1 MFLFTLS
8 GILRME
14 SLHSAELS
22 DCFLIK
28 GLNEAKESQ
37 EWDCFIMQLIDC
49 KTNRGKVSYGR
60 SMRHNNVLLCP
71 IGALGF
77 YLLSRFKLSGEFDED
92 RCPDFTNNSA
102 WYDIKLL
109 VSFGTHNGADTAEGG
124 WKRPIKEN
132 NFTEAIR
139 KILREL
145 DISSKHY
152 QRNMN
157 LQYLEVDE
165 EFIRMLGNW
174 AVNIRDQCYSTHL
187 PLKAMRAAA
196 GFTTN
201 EGRYYNPRALV
212 YPPEELE
219 KKIFPFADA
228 ALEKVEAAC
237 NSRGSRMG
245 GDYLGAAKSFLQML
259 LRLRT
264 IILQDAAA
272 MKVLHPERC
281 DGHMFF
287 QAFPELFRNQ
297 LFLVS
302 SLPVLHCLIVAAF
315 PCFLTP
321 LFSGIHRENAT
332 GIVACC

>member
-1 MFLFTLS
+1 MFTFTLS

-37 EWDCFIMQLIDC
+37 EWDCFIMQLIDG
-49 KTNRGKVSYGR
+49 KTNRGKVFYGR
-60 SMRHNNVLLCP
+60 SMRHKNVLLCP

-92 RCPDFTNNSA
+92 RCPDFTDNSS

-109 VSFGTHNGADTAEGG
+109 VSFGTHNGAGTAEEGR
-124 WKRPIKEN
+124 KRPIKDN
-132 NFTEAIR
+132 NFTQATK
-139 KILREL
+139 KILHQL
-145 DISSKHY
+145 GIASKHF
-152 QRNMN
+152 QHLGRMFGNMN
-157 LQYLEVDE
+157 LQYLEIDE
-165 EFIRMLGNW
+165 DFIRMLGNW
-174 AVNIRDQCYSTHL
+174 SVNVRDQCYSTHL

-196 GFTTN
+196 GFITN

-212 YPPEELE
+212 YPPEALE
-219 KKIFPFADA
+219 KEIFPFADGAFEQVVA
-228 ALEKVEAAC
+228 AGK
-237 NSRGSRMG
+237 SRGSRMG
-245 GDYLGAAKSFLQML
+245 GDYLGAARGFLEML

-264 IILQDAAA
+264 VILQDAAA

-287 QAFPELFRNQ
+287 QAFPELFRHQ

-302 SLPVLHCLIVAAF
+302 SLYCTVLFDCCLLL
-315 PCFLTP
+315 FLV
-321 LFSGIHRENAT
+321 F
-332 GIVACC
+332 